1 MVDWNTKGYTN
12 KQDET
17 IRILRENVKDL
28 EGQLNVA
35 RKKIHGLNAK
45 IAAAEDAAI
54 QAKIHHDQVMADVL
68 EMNVPVTTLANT
80 IQLGGV
86 MDGKHTIDVG
96 MLEKPLLM
104 EMIML
109 IGDNAGVNYDSGL
122 TDAPDNTTIYTI
134 IEAVRKEMQ
143 EKINK
148 TEEVSEEPEQEEIEE
163 KPKSGLM
170 ARR

>member
-68 EMNVPVTTLANT
+68 EMQRLIQQHYMEKEWDEPV
-80 IQLGGV
+80 
-86 MDGKHTIDVG
+86 
-96 MLEKPLLM
+96 
-104 EMIML
+104 
-109 IGDNAGVNYDSGL
+109 
-122 TDAPDNTTIYTI
+122 
-134 IEAVRKEMQ
+134 
-143 EKINK
+143 
-148 TEEVSEEPEQEEIEE
+148 
-163 KPKSGLM
+163 
-170 ARR
+170 